1 MLKIGLVFLLGLL
14 PQPAPAQSGL
24 SFDVASVKPAV
35 MPNITQL
42 VQAAQ
47 AGKLPRIGM
56 TVEGTRVDIALMSLA
71 DLIPIA
77 YGVKPFQ
84 VAGPDWLNS
93 ERFDIQARMPEG
105 STSEQIPQMLQAL
118 LAERFQLKI
127 HRENRE
133 HSVYAL
139 VVARGGVKMKE
150 SDPDPV
156 PADGEAP
163 KPAAGNS
170 PIGMGLGNGTQVRI
184 DNAGG
189 AARVDGATITTPQ
202 NGTIKM
208 SRSPD
213 GQSIRMEYS
222 KLTMAQLADGVGRF
236 LDKPVVDMTD
246 LKGNYRAALDL
257 SVADYLKMMSITVGI
272 SLPPEITAA
281 RANPAQTG
289 QASDPSS
296 NSVFTSVKQLGLQLD
311 SRKTPVEFVVIDHV
325 EKAPTEN

>member
-1 MLKIGLVFLLGLL
+1 MLKIGLILLLGLL
-14 PQPAPAQSGL
+14 PQSASAQGGL

-35 MPNITQL
+35 MPSIAQL

-56 TVEGTRVDIALMSLA
+56 TIEGTRVDFALMSLA

-105 STSEQIPQMLQAL
+105 STSEQVPQMLRAL
-118 LAERFQLKI
+118 LAERFQLKV
-127 HRENRE
+127 HRENRD

-139 VVARGGVKMKE
+139 VVAKGGLKMKE

-156 PADGEAP
+156 TADGETP
-163 KPAAGNS
+163 KASTSTP
-170 PIGMGLGNGTQVRI
+170 PIVGLGNGTQVRI

-189 AARVDGATITTPQ
+189 ATGVAGATITTPQ

-208 SRSPD
+208 SRSSD

-222 KLTMAQLADGVGRF
+222 KLTMAQLADGVARF

-246 LKGNYRAALDL
+246 LKGNYQAALDL
-257 SVADYLKMMSITVGI
+257 SVADYLKMMSTVVGI
-272 SLPPEITAA
+272 SLPPEIAAA
-281 RANPAQTG
+281 RANPAQAG

-311 SRKTPVEFVVIDHV
+311 SRKTPVEFIVIDRI
-325 EKAPTEN
+325 EKTPTEN